1 MAQAAAF
8 IPLTPRTFHILLA
21 LVERPRNGYQ
31 IMGAVEENSRGRRGR
46 ASLGPG
52 TLYESLHRLTGRG
65 LIQEVTG
72 AAGADP
78 DGRGQRFYRLT
89 PLGTRVVRAE
99 AERLAGDVRLA
110 QALRVLEVG

>member
-1 MAQAAAF
+1 MAQPAAY

-31 IMGAVEENSRGRRGR
+31 IMGAVEENSRGR